1 MLIGEYR
8 HNIDDK
14 NRISLPKPYRA
25 QLGSTIVV
33 TRGLDNCLFCYPV
46 SEWQKIA
53 KKLGELGIGQAHTR
67 SFNRFILS
75 GAQEVNVDKNGRILL
90 PEHLRDFAQIKT
102 KVVVTGVYNRIELW
116 DEKKWDTYQKAVTK
130 DADSLAET
138 LGEIGAI

>member
-14 NRISLPKPYRA
+14 NRISLPKSYRG
-25 QLGSTIVV
+25 QLGGTIVV
-33 TRGLDNCLFCYPV
+33 TRGLDNCLFCYPL

-53 KKLGELGIGQAHTR
+53 KKLGEMGIGQASTR

-75 GAQEVNVDKNGRILL
+75 GAQEVNVDKVGRIVL
-90 PEHLRDFAQIKT
+90 PEHLKEFAGIKQ
-102 KVVVTGVYNRIELW
+102 KVVCTGVFNRIELW

-130 DADSLAET
+130 DADSLAEA
-138 LGEIGAI
+138 LGEIGAL